1 MMYRLEWLN
10 AAFDQ
15 TDQLIRGY
23 PVLEPAFAAG
33 LQRLAR
39 DLSQWP
45 TEVGESRPNDRRIGF
60 FGPLVVYYRV
70 LESERVVRIIS
81 VHLRPHQANG

>member
-1 MMYRLEWLN
+1 MSRVEWLD
-10 AAFDQ
+10 AAFTQMDE
-15 TDQLIRGY
+15 LIRAH
-23 PVLEPAFAAG
+23 PVLHLAFAVG

-45 TEVGESRPNDRRIGF
+45 GEVGESRPNGRRIGF

-70 LESERVVRIIS
+70 FATERVVRVIS
-81 VHLRPHQANG
+81 VHLRPHQPGA

>member
-1 MMYRLEWLN
+1 MYRVEWVD

-15 TDQLIRGY
+15 TDEIIRAN
-23 PVLEPAFAAG
+23 PVLHPAIAVG
-33 LQRLAR
+33 LQRVSR

-45 TEVGESRPNDRRIGF
+45 TEVGESRPNGRRVGF

-70 LESERVVRIIS
+70 LTVERVARVIS
-81 VHLRPHQANG
+81 VHLRPHESDA

>member
-1 MMYRLEWLN
+1 MYGIEWLETAFEQM
-10 AAFDQ
+10 AAPVRDN
-15 TDQLIRGY
+15 
-23 PVLEPAFAAG
+23 PVLEERFAAG

-45 TEVGESRPNDRRIGF
+45 LEVGESRPNDRRIGF

-70 LESERVVRIIS
+70 REPERVVRVIS
-81 VHLRPHQANG
+81 VHLSPRFES